1 MLAYIFRNSHALGC
15 YARKSGSERFD
26 QSYSEIFG
34 VRRQRKGGSRSKR
47 REFVGPREKSSPD
60 DFLSKAELLRL
71 RAQAAYIA
79 LLADACD
86 NENALWKV
94 DVHFG
99 ESL

>member
-1 MLAYIFRNSHALGC
+1 MFRNSHALGC

-26 QSYSEIFG
+26 QSYTEICP
-34 VRRQRKGGSRSKR
+34 VRRQRKSVGSRSKR
-47 REFVGPREKSSPD
+47 REFVGPFEKSSPD
-60 DFLSKAELLRL
+60 DFLSKAELPRL

-79 LLADACD
+79 LLAAACD